1 MPAPSFNQP
10 VFGSSAPFTTT
21 TEALEAA
28 VQGGFDALWE
38 QMHLLIGRG
47 LVTAL
52 TVGGTGTNLTATTP
66 TSHAEVPTLIGT
78 VYAFTAPSSNTGP
91 VTLSINGE
99 TARSVLNE
107 DGNPLVAGEI
117 VNNRWVLLRRTGS
130 LETPQYRLL
139 YSKSNRWGDL
149 SQVGIIPC
157 GGEAGTGNDFTAV
170 SVAAVRNYLVKTTGM
185 VYRVRFP
192 RSNTGPMT
200 LSIDGEDP
208 IPVYDADNNECIA
221 GEVKGRR
228 RYLLVYGVSGATG
241 PQYNLMTDVTGREI
255 QQFLAGGGGGEGGDA
270 EPRAE
275 VGGWLSGS
283 TIHGVGDA
291 DGEVANLGSYSA
303 VSPVNGGRFVS
314 VVADRPSIG
323 VNTLLGGYPG
333 YGLLAPAAPKVL
345 HVVIGLG
352 QSLAI
357 GAESSSSL
365 VTLSQP
371 WPDDALMFDRA
382 VNADVRMGLTHDG
395 SGNALALDPEDLTG
409 FRTHVARVSPTP
421 GDRGETMMEG
431 FAKRLTSLAREMNI
445 QHRTLSFTAG
455 LGATPYSGLQ
465 KGTQTYA
472 NMLAALTRAKDLAE
486 ARGWRII
493 VDGCLHKHGESDS
506 GNSAYATRLAE
517 WQADVDE
524 DVKAITG
531 QAADVHFFM
540 HQPSSAWSATDS
552 IRAMVAAQSGVI
564 HLCGPDYPYKDAY
577 SPDFTHMLGPGYHLI
592 GETLARAWVDQFW
605 RPTPRKTCVQM
616 TAASRS
622 GTTVT
627 LTYDV
632 PTAPLTIDTTSM
644 SNPGQWGFKFFA
656 GATEIAI
663 TAATVTDTGADGV
676 GAIQLTLASE
686 PVSGTER
693 VDYALTLQSDPRTLA
708 NVLRGNVRDSAPE
721 TSLYDGRR
729 LYRWAVHQR
738 FSL

>member
-1 MPAPSFNQP
+1 MAAPIVNPPLIAGPPAVSTRETWLAGLNAA
-10 VFGSSAPFTTT
+10 FGDSW
-21 TEALEAA
+21 
-28 VQGGFDALWE
+28 D
-38 QMHLLIGRG
+38 QMHLLAARG
-47 LVTAL
+47 LITAL
-52 TVGGTGTNLTATTP
+52 TVSGTGTNLVATTP
-66 TSHAEVPTLIGT
+66 ASHADAPVLIGT
-78 VYAFTAPSSNTGP
+78 VYAFTAPSGNTGP

-99 TARSVLNE
+99 PARDVLNE
-107 DGNPLVAGEI
+107 DGNPLAAGEI
-117 VNNRWVLLRRTGS
+117 VNNRWVLLRRAGAS
-130 LETPQYRLL
+130 ETPHYRLL

-170 SVAAVRNYLVKTTGM
+170 SVVAVRNYLVKTTGM

-208 IPVYDADNNECIA
+208 IPVYDADNNACIA

-228 RYLLVYGVSGATG
+228 RYLLVYGVSGTTG

-255 QQFLAGGGGGEGGDA
+255 QQFLAGGGGGGSGDA

-275 VGGWLSGS
+275 VMGYLDGS
-283 TIHGVGDA
+283 TLRGIGDA
-291 DGEVANLGSYSA
+291 DGVVANLGSLT
-303 VSPVNGGRFVS
+303 VLSPVTGGRFVG
-314 VVADRPSIG
+314 VIANRPSLG
-323 VNTLLGGYPG
+323 PNTLLGGYPG
-333 YGLLAPAAPKVL
+333 YGLMLPAAPKVL

-431 FAKRLTSLAREMNI
+431 FAKRLTNLAREMNI

-472 NMLAALTRAKDLAE
+472 NMLAALARAKDLAE

-622 GTTVT
+622 GTIVT

-632 PTAPLTIDTTSM
+632 PTAPLTIDTIAM
-644 SNPGQWGFKFFA
+644 SNPGQWGFRFFA

-663 TAATVTDTGADGV
+663 TAATVTDTGAGDGV
-676 GAIQLTLASE
+676 GAIQLSLASA
-686 PVSGTER
+686 PAGGAER

-738 FSL
+738 ITL